1 MLKQT
6 ALIFGLGL
14 TMVLAGCAQKAAE
27 APTPAPAKTESSDAE
42 KPSDRPQR
50 DGQRGDGQR
59 GDGQRGDGQRGD
71 GQRGD
76 GQFRTPPEAAYTACA
91 SLAAES
97 ACTVETPRG
106 TRDGV
111 CRTRP
116 GDERAFCAPQ
126 RPDGARGGR
135 GEGRPR
141 PGGQ

>member
-50 DGQRGDGQR
+50 DGQR